1 MEPQDAVTEAM
12 GKLRLGFRGKGPRM
26 QRTMMAAVAAAM
38 TLTTVP
44 AFAEA
49 VAPGVLS
56 LSPVPGDTGE
66 IGREM
71 TVQNWIL
78 CTSQANAESIA
89 KARAEGVE
97 PALKVYGDLSRTK
110 ACGAFAS
117 MKVILRQSL
126 YEAPASAKNGA
137 RVYRASVNF
146 GTEWPTGFVISGV
159 LAQ

>member
-1 MEPQDAVTEAM
+1 MQ
-12 GKLRLGFRGKGPRM
+12 GRM
-26 QRTMMAAVAAAM
+26 TAAICAATMLA
-38 TLTTVP
+38 TVPAITP

-56 LSPVPGDTGE
+56 LNPVTPGIDQ
-66 IGREM
+66 IGKEM

-89 KARAEGVE
+89 KARADGVE
-97 PALKVYGDLSRTK
+97 PALKLYGDLLRTK
-110 ACGAFAS
+110 ACGVFAS

-126 YEAPASAKNGA
+126 YESPAAVKQA
-137 RVYRASVNF
+137 TRVYRASVNF

-159 LAQ
+159 LSE